1 MNLLQDI
8 RFALRNIRKSPG
20 FAVVAMVT
28 LALGIGA
35 NTAIFTVINTVFLN
49 PLPVKD
55 ASHLVNIYTSDANT
69 IIANVN
75 FLPVSQ
81 PNGRDIAREI
91 DAFSGT
97 TVTSFGG
104 APVSMTINGQPDRYF
119 ASVVTGNYFDVLGVS
134 AAMGRTF
141 RSEEDREGSA
151 PVVVLSYGLW
161 ERKFAANRDI
171 IGQSVLVN
179 GQGFSVIGVAPRGFE
194 GATVLGGPDMWVT
207 MAMHDQL
214 FTGLQKRF
222 FNERRYLG
230 FSVIARIKDNAS
242 AEQARQQLHTLG
254 TTLEQGFPADNKGR
268 NFIMVP
274 LLESSINP
282 NLRSFLTLGSAV
294 LMTVVG
300 LVLLIACA
308 NIANLLLSRAAGRK
322 REISIRLAMGA
333 SRWRIVAQLLTESTV
348 LALAGGLLGLGMAVL
363 GRNLLWAMRPP
374 FLPATLSLPLDGRVL
389 IFNLVI
395 ALATGVIFGLVP
407 ALQSSRPNL
416 VTELKER
423 TGSDVYSNR
432 TFSIRNVFIMVQV
445 GLSLVALI
453 GAGLFLLSLRNAQ
466 QTDPGFDTHNLGMV
480 SFDVGTLNY
489 DPARVREF
497 QRRALEIT
505 QTTPGVQA
513 ATLANAIPLFN
524 GGFGRS
530 IFPEGRDP
538 NSARGMFAQVDSVS
552 PEYLQ
557 TMHIPILRGQ
567 NFDSSVREDSF
578 KVAIVNEAGARRF
591 WPNDEAIGKRF
602 KFFGADEWVQ
612 VIGVARDSKY
622 NTLGEGPTPYMYL
635 SLLQYPSPAATILL
649 RTGPEARSVL
659 ADLRPRIQQLDR
671 NLPLTNVWPITEVF
685 DQALWAARFGASL
698 LAVFAIIAMI
708 LCVVGIYGVV
718 SYSVGQRV
726 REIGVRMALG
736 ARPWDV
742 LRMVLKQSAVTMAI
756 GLGVGLITSVVL
768 ARFIVSLLYG
778 VSANAPL
785 AYILL
790 VMTLALVGL
799 VASYIPARRA
809 AKVDPVI
816 ALRYE

>member
-1 MNLLQDI
+1 
-8 RFALRNIRKSPG
+8 
-20 FAVVAMVT
+20 
-28 LALGIGA
+28 
-35 NTAIFTVINTVFLN
+35 
-49 PLPVKD
+49 
-55 ASHLVNIYTSDANT
+55 
-69 IIANVN
+69 
-75 FLPVSQ
+75 
-81 PNGRDIAREI
+81 
-91 DAFSGT
+91 
-97 TVTSFGG
+97 
-104 APVSMTINGQPDRYF
+104 
-119 ASVVTGNYFDVLGVS
+119 
-134 AAMGRTF
+134 
-141 RSEEDREGSA
+141 
-151 PVVVLSYGLW
+151 
-161 ERKFAANRDI
+161 
-171 IGQSVLVN
+171 
-179 GQGFSVIGVAPRGFE
+179 
-194 GATVLGGPDMWVT
+194 
-207 MAMHDQL
+207 
-214 FTGLQKRF
+214 
-222 FNERRYLG
+222 
-230 FSVIARIKDNAS
+230 
-242 AEQARQQLHTLG
+242 
-254 TTLEQGFPADNKGR
+254 
-268 NFIMVP
+268 
-274 LLESSINP
+274 
-282 NLRSFLTLGSAV
+282 
-294 LMTVVG
+294 
-300 LVLLIACA
+300 LIACA
-308 NIANLLLSRAAGRK
+308 NIANLLLSRAASRK

-348 LALAGGLLGLGMAVL
+348 LALAGGVLGLGMAVL
-363 GRNLLWAMRPP
+363 GRDLLWNMRPP
-374 FLPATLSLPLDGRVL
+374 FLAATFSLPLDGRVL
-389 IFNLVI
+389 IFNLII
-395 ALATGVIFGLVP
+395 ALATGLIFGLVP

-416 VTELKER
+416 VSELKER

-497 QRRALEIT
+497 QRRALEVT

-513 ATLANAIPLFN
+513 ATLSNAIPLFN

-538 NSARGMFAQVDSVS
+538 STLRGMFAQVDSVS

-567 NFDSSVREDSF
+567 NLDSSVREDSF
-578 KVAIVNEAGARRF
+578 KVAIVNEAAARRF
-591 WPNDEAIGKRF
+591 WPNDDPIGKRF
-602 KFFGADEWVQ
+602 KFFGADDWVQ

-622 NTLGEGPTPYMYL
+622 NTLGEAPTPYMYL

-649 RTGPEARSVL
+649 RTGPETRSVL

-736 ARPWDV
+736 AQPGDV
-742 LRMVLKQSAVTMAI
+742 LRMILKQSAVTMSV
-756 GLGVGLITSVVL
+756 GLGVGLIASVLL
-768 ARFIVSLLYG
+768 ARLVVSLLYG

>member
-1 MNLLQDI
+1 
-8 RFALRNIRKSPG
+8 IRKSPG

-69 IIANVN
+69 AIANFN
-75 FLPVSQ
+75 FLPVSL

-91 DAFSGT
+91 DAFSGST
-97 TVTSFGG
+97 ISSFGA
-104 APVSMTINGQPDRYF
+104 APISMTINGQPDRYF
-119 ASVVTGNYFDVLGVS
+119 ADVVTGNYFDVLGVS

-141 RSEEDREGSA
+141 RPEEDREGSA

-161 ERKFAANRDI
+161 ERKFASNRDI
-171 IGQSVLVN
+171 IGQNVLLN
-179 GQGFSVIGVAPRGFE
+179 GQGFSVIGVAPRGFQ

-207 MAMHDQL
+207 MATHDQL

-230 FSVIARIKDNAS
+230 FSVIARLKDNAS

-254 TTLEQGFPADNKGR
+254 TTLEQGFPAANKGR
-268 NFIMVP
+268 NFLLVP

-348 LALAGGLLGLGMAVL
+348 LALAGGVLGLGMAVL
-363 GRNLLWAMRPP
+363 GRDLLWNMRPP
-374 FLPATLSLPLDGRVL
+374 FLAATFSLPLDGRVL
-389 IFNLVI
+389 IFNLII
-395 ALATGVIFGLVP
+395 ALATGLIFGLVP

-416 VTELKER
+416 VSELKER

-497 QRRALEIT
+497 QRRALEVT

-513 ATLANAIPLFN
+513 ATLSNAIPLFN

-530 IFPEGRDP
+530 
-538 NSARGMFAQVDSVS
+538 
-552 PEYLQ
+552 
-557 TMHIPILRGQ
+557 
-567 NFDSSVREDSF
+567 
-578 KVAIVNEAGARRF
+578 
-591 WPNDEAIGKRF
+591 
-602 KFFGADEWVQ
+602 
-612 VIGVARDSKY
+612 
-622 NTLGEGPTPYMYL
+622 
-635 SLLQYPSPAATILL
+635 
-649 RTGPEARSVL
+649 
-659 ADLRPRIQQLDR
+659 
-671 NLPLTNVWPITEVF
+671 
-685 DQALWAARFGASL
+685 
-698 LAVFAIIAMI
+698 
-708 LCVVGIYGVV
+708 
-718 SYSVGQRV
+718 
-726 REIGVRMALG
+726 
-736 ARPWDV
+736 
-742 LRMVLKQSAVTMAI
+742 
-756 GLGVGLITSVVL
+756 
-768 ARFIVSLLYG
+768 
-778 VSANAPL
+778 
-785 AYILL
+785 
-790 VMTLALVGL
+790 
-799 VASYIPARRA
+799 
-809 AKVDPVI
+809 
-816 ALRYE
+816 